1 MGGKCGK
8 SFEAHNHSDVIG
20 TNAKYSSIHARNIG
34 QSDSYAHLQ
43 PIAHIID
50 NPSKALSTWG
60 QILRLIILPN
70 HQALTART
78 KVPCP
83 IVKISLSDLL
93 GNPPPAPSET
103 GALPEIFHGPHICG
117 ALVN

>member
-8 SFEAHNHSDVIG
+8 SFDAHNYSDVIG

-50 NPSKALSTWG
+50 NPSKTLSTLG
-60 QILRLIILPN
+60 QILRLIILSN
-70 HQALTART
+70 HHEALIN
-78 KVPCP
+78 CP
-83 IVKISLSDLL
+83 YQSSVSD
-93 GNPPPAPSET
+93 SQD
-103 GALPEIFHGPHICG
+103 LP
-117 ALVN
+117 V